1 MTPNNLSSIG
11 GFTSDSV
18 RGLRDPDI
26 EATVRILKR
35 LWLEHQYDH
44 DHSLIQQTKS
54 VMEGAKNS
62 DGFDRWEVCNWISE
76 ILLSFHPGC
85 ENGGNLG
92 LRLGNFIHITQ
103 VCVLDLGLL
112 LGQFQTA
119 VQVQLVLLQG
129 KTLIQL

>member
-62 DGFDRWEVCNWISE
+62 DGFDRWEVCNWIFGVQRSYLAF
-76 ILLSFHPGC
+76 ILGVRMV
-85 ENGGNLG
+85 GIWG
-92 LRLGNFIHITQ
+92 
-103 VCVLDLGLL
+103 
-112 LGQFQTA
+112 
-119 VQVQLVLLQG
+119 
-129 KTLIQL
+129 